1 MSLTPV
7 ERAVLVSLLVYG
19 DNTAGGIAQHCTYQR
34 NSITNRL
41 PEMVEK
47 GLIRDKGKNVYELTD
62 DGKTRA
68 RALLKAGED
77 PWS

>member
-7 ERAVLVSLLVYG
+7 QRAVLVDLLVYG
-19 DNTAGGIAQHCTYQR
+19 DNTAGGIAQHCSYER

-41 PEMVEK
+41 SGMAEK

-62 DGKTRA
+62 KGKQRA
-68 RALLKAGED
+68 RALVKAGEN
-77 PWS
+77 PWE